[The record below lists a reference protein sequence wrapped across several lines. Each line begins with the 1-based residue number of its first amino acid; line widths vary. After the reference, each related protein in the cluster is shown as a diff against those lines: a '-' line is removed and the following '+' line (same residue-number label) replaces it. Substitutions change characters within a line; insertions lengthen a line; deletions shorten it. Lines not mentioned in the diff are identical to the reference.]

1 MDSKD
6 TMVALPNRPQS
17 QSSSDKASTDKRRPV
32 RRDPEKRRQQN
43 IQAQKKYR
51 EKLKKRLDH
60 LEHLETLAA
69 SVAEVGRR
77 VIPGATPATCP
88 STAPTSQLFPFNS
101 TTTEHESSCPH
112 RGRNSNDR
120 SDASSVD
127 FSDLGLSAS
136 IPSASSSDI
145 TLWDPTTPI
154 DPSHLIPDMDDLAST
169 SHQYWFSYVDCGC
182 FRPHVQISSA
192 GPRQYRDVKVLNP
205 EPNPFPAD
213 LYANALRVERVC
225 IVQAILSNCLH
236 IGITEDMFCDDDA
249 ISPFY
254 RPSGDTV
261 DDSGS
266 DRVVKTIQGI
276 FKTLKQD
283 VRPIREQITTMH
295 SPVIDVLPFPTLRKN
310 LIKSGSAVDEDELYD
325 DLLNGLVCWG
335 GAGVGRRDRDCSTGN
350 ISTGTPWDSRSWEAR
365 TWFLQKY
372 WALLGGEEGELVR
385 QSEWWR
391 NMRGDEADPWSW
403 Q

>member
-1 MDSKD
+1 MALG
-6 TMVALPNRPQS
+6 TTPVAATAC
-17 QSSSDKASTDKRRPV
+17 SS
-32 RRDPEKRRQQN
+32 N
-43 IQAQKKYR
+43 
-51 EKLKKRLDH
+51 
-60 LEHLETLAA
+60 
-69 SVAEVGRR
+69 
-77 VIPGATPATCP
+77 
-88 STAPTSQLFPFNS
+88 APTPQLFPLTS
-101 TTTEHESSCPH
+101 TTIEHQSSCPY
-112 RGRNSNDR
+112 RRQSCNDH

-127 FSDLGLSAS
+127 FSDLGLSHS
-136 IPSASSSDI
+136 VPSASSSEI
-145 TLWDPTTPI
+145 ALWDPTTPI
-154 DPSHLIPDMDDLAST
+154 DPSHLVQDKDNPASQP
-169 SHQYWFSYVDCGC
+169 SWFSYVDCGC
-182 FRPHVQISSA
+182 FRPHLQISSSLGA
-192 GPRQYRDVKVLNP
+192 KQYTDVKVLNA
-205 EPNPFPAD
+205 EPNLFPAAD
-213 LYANALRVERVC
+213 LYANALRVERIC

-254 RPSGDTV
+254 RPSGDNNTGL

-310 LIKSGSAVDEDELYD
+310 LIKSGSAVDEDELYE

-335 GAGVGRRDRDCSTGN
+335 GAGVGRRDRDCATGN

-391 NMRGDEADPWSW
+391 NMRGDEADPWSSW
-403 Q
+403 L